1 MRSEFEQEAKD
12 LIKKLDNCSITF
24 GELYQHLKR
33 VLFYQLLIMFTLLFF
48 ISIALVVPEGTR
60 HKISYI
66 IIPLIMLNYIMVVLY
81 RNSQKRKMKAVYEEG
96 VNYMGRLSDII
107 DWTSIRNKYI
117 NKEDKKVVNSITAF
131 VILVEKPFSPF
142 RRFRVYYRL
151 ILYFSL
157 ALSIIAI
164 IFYIVYVMSLMG
176 ICELGPVRTAFLNWL
191 K

>member
-81 RNSQKRKMKAVYEEG
+81 RNSQKRK
-96 VNYMGRLSDII
+96 
-107 DWTSIRNKYI
+107 I
-117 NKEDKKVVNSITAF
+117 NKK
-131 VILVEKPFSPF
+131 
-142 RRFRVYYRL
+142 
-151 ILYFSL
+151 
-157 ALSIIAI
+157 
-164 IFYIVYVMSLMG
+164 
-176 ICELGPVRTAFLNWL
+176 
-191 K
+191 